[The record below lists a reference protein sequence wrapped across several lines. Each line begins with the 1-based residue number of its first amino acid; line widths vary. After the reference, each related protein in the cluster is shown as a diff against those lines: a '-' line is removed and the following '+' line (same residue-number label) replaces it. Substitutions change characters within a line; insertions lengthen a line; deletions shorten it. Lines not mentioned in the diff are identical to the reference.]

1 MTNPLLSWI
10 ETSYR
15 DAVQSFSDGH
25 HSLAAKLAHQV
36 LAALPIHDG
45 AMHLLGLCALQD
57 GKNEEAATWLLES
70 LKSSPSDPQRR
81 LALAMALK
89 AGGDIAGAILNLR
102 LAAEQDPANAQI
114 RLNLANLLQD
124 TGDFDNGL
132 DCYRQA
138 ALLAP
143 DNAQLRYNLG
153 LTLLTL
159 GQFEEGWREAEWRWK
174 AAGIDLDR
182 VDFKAPAWTGEE
194 RPGQTI
200 LLWAEQGLGDV
211 LMFCRYV
218 PLLAQKGMR
227 VLLQTPR
234 QLHPLLRS
242 LEGLDGLFAEGDPLP
257 AYDVQLPLLAV
268 PGRMKTGL
276 ATIPGHVPYLKP
288 PLDRQAFWQE
298 RLSDVKGLKI
308 GLSWRGNPAH
318 ANDANR
324 SLTPSLL
331 TPLLDMEGISWIGLQ
346 PDPGPHTPPIFNAG
360 PDLQDWGDSAGLAAN
375 LDLTISVDSSVAHL
389 AGALGLP
396 CWLMLPFLPDWRWML
411 HRPDSPWYPNM
422 RLWRQDGPGAWDGL
436 IRRLSSA
443 LRSFPR

>member
-15 DAVQSFSDGH
+15 DAVQAFSDGH
-25 HSLAAKLAHQV
+25 HSLAAKLSRQV

-45 AMHLLGLCALQD
+45 AMHLLGLCALRD
-57 GKNEEAATWLLES
+57 GNNEEAAAWLLES
-70 LKSSPSDPQRR
+70 LKSAPSDPQRR

-89 AGGDIAGAILNLR
+89 ASGDIEGAILNLR
-102 LAAEQDPANAQI
+102 LAAEKDPTSAQI

-124 TGDFDNGL
+124 IGDFEDGL
-132 DCYRQA
+132 ECYRQA

-159 GQFEEGWREAEWRWK
+159 GHFEEGWREAEWRWK
-174 AAGIDLDR
+174 AAGLDLDR
-182 VDFKAPAWTGEE
+182 VDFKAPAWTGDV
-194 RPGQTI
+194 RAGQTI

-218 PLLAQKGMR
+218 PLLAQRGMR
-227 VLLQTPR
+227 VLLQAPR
-234 QLHPLLRS
+234 QLHPLLES
-242 LEGLDGLFAEGDPLP
+242 LEGLAGLFAEGDPLP
-257 AYDVQLPLLAV
+257 AYDFQLPLLAV
-268 PGRMKTGL
+268 PGRLKTSL
-276 ATIPGHVPYLKP
+276 ATIPDQTPYLAAPRERIAAWK
-288 PLDRQAFWQE
+288 D
-298 RLSDVKGLKI
+298 RLSNFKGLKI

-324 SLTPSLL
+324 SLNPSLL

-346 PDPGPHTPPIFNAG
+346 PDPGPNPPPIFNAG
-360 PDLQDWGDSAGLAAN
+360 PEFQDWGDSAGLAAN
-375 LDLTISVDSSVAHL
+375 LDLMISVDSSAAHL

-396 CWLMLPFLPDWRWML
+396 CWLMLPFLPDWRWM
-411 HRPDSPWYPNM
+411 RERADSPWYPSM
-422 RLWRQDGPGAWDGL
+422 TLWRQDRPGDWESL

-443 LRSFPR
+443 LSSFPH